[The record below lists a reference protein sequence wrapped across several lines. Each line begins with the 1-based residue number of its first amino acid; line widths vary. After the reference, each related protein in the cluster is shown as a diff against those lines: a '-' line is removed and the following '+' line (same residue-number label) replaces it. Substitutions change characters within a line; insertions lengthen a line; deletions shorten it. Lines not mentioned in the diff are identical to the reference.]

1 MDVKIH
7 LESMGLKKIIA
18 KDNDATRQGYA
29 KVMIFLRHHLDE
41 GLKTKHLTIKNPLDL
56 WNNLKERLNHLKL
69 VILSKARYD
78 WLHLRLQDFKT
89 ISKYNSAM
97 FKITS

>member
-1 MDVKIH
+1 MEIH
-7 LESMGLKKIIA
+7 LESMDFEKIIA
-18 KDNDATRQGYA
+18 QDNDTTSQDHA
-29 KVMIFLRHHLDE
+29 KVVIFLRHHLDE
-41 GLKTKHLTIKNPLDL
+41 GLETEYLTVKNPLEL
-56 WNNLKERLNHLKL
+56 WNNSKDRLNHLKL